1 MKIVI
6 QKFGGT
12 SVASEDGRQH
22 VIGKIKKA
30 LAAGRTPVVAV
41 SAMGRKGSP
50 YATDTLLG
58 LTGQAGRPEMK
69 RNMDLLLSCG
79 ELISAV
85 VLADELTAEGL
96 KAAVLT
102 GAQAGII
109 TDGNHNDARIID
121 LRPEGIKKHLE
132 AGEVVIVTG
141 FQGVTEDGE
150 VTTLGRGGSDTTAA
164 ALGVALDAEA
174 IEIYTDVEGIMTADP
189 RIVPDAKI
197 LDSITYNELC
207 NLAYLGAK
215 VVHPRAVEMAMT
227 KQIPLWVRSTFSEHR
242 GTLVIGE
249 EGEKSV
255 EDLARRD
262 FTVGAMAW
270 HPERG
275 LCDPF
280 GGQTDL
286 KNGVLRAVG
295 DADTRF
301 QEDALR
307 ILRGLRFA
315 SKLGFAI
322 EPETAAAMR
331 RQVHRLDCIAAERI
345 REELTGLLCGRYVQR
360 TLMAYADLI
369 TSALPELAPMQ
380 GCQQQN
386 PHHLY
391 DVWEHTVRAVGQ
403 VPAEPVLRWAMLLH
417 DSGKPACKTVDE
429 QGIGH
434 FRGHPRASLA
444 LSRKLLPRLRFS
456 SADTERILLLVERHD
471 TPLGDNE
478 KLVRRSLSRIGEA
491 RFRDL
496 LAIKK
501 GDAVG
506 QGTSRDYVA
515 QLFETEAL
523 LNRVLAQEQC
533 FSLRQLAVN
542 GADLQALGLRG
553 RPVGEMLHA
562 LLDAVIDGQTDN
574 RRDTLLRLA
583 RTRMEEQHDK

>member
-1 MKIVI
+1 MTIRMDEGAAELLDTLHRAGYAAYVV
-6 QKFGGT
+6 GGCVRD
-12 SVASEDGRQH
+12 S
-22 VIGKIKKA
+22 
-30 LAAGRTPVVAV
+30 
-41 SAMGRKGSP
+41 
-50 YATDTLLG
+50 LLG
-58 LTGQAGRPEMK
+58 LTPHDW
-69 RNMDLLLSCG
+69 DLCTSALPQQVM
-79 ELISAV
+79 ELF
-85 VLADELTAEGL
+85 
-96 KAAVLT
+96 
-102 GAQAGII
+102 GAQRCIPTGLQHGTVTVKQSGALYEITTFRTEGTY
-109 TDGNHNDARIID
+109 TDGRHPD
-121 LRPEGIKKHLE
+121 
-132 AGEVVIVTG
+132 EVH
-141 FQGVTEDGE
+141 F
-150 VTTLGRGGSDTTAA
+150 
-164 ALGVALDAEA
+164 
-174 IEIYTDVEGIMTADP
+174 
-189 RIVPDAKI
+189 VPD
-197 LDSITYNELC
+197 
-207 NLAYLGAK
+207 
-215 VVHPRAVEMAMT
+215 
-227 KQIPLWVRSTFSEHR
+227 VR
-242 GTLVIGE
+242 
-249 EGEKSV
+249 

-262 FTVGAMAW
+262 FTINAMAYN
-270 HPERG
+270 EKEG
-275 LCDPF
+275 LVDPF
-280 GGQTDL
+280 GGQADL
-286 KNGVLRAVG
+286 QSGIVRAVG
-295 DADTRF
+295 VTRQRF
-301 QEDALR
+301 TEDALR

-434 FRGHPRASLA
+434 FRGHPKASLA

-506 QGTSRDYVA
+506 QGTIRDYVA

-574 RRDTLLRLA
+574 RRETLLRLA
-583 RTRMEEQHDK
+583 RTRMEEQHVK